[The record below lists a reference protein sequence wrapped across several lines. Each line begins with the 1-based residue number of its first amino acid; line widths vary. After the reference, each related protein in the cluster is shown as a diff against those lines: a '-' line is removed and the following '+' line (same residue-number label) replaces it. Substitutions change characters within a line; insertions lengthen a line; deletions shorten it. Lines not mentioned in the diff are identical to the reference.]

1 MDEITSVNNNLVK
14 EITKLQQKKFRN
26 QTGKFILE
34 GYKSVKEAFDAG
46 INLEYIFI
54 NSKKINEYNFPN
66 ELIILTNENVLKK
79 IATTDSAPDII
90 GVGIQKQYDK
100 NILKTSKKVVLL
112 EDIKDLGNLGTIV
125 RTSTAFGADAIITY
139 GESVDI
145 YNPKCVRATVGN
157 LWKIPIIHIKDF
169 NELSDTFKNFKRIAT
184 LPRATKLLKEF
195 RTELPVLIMFGS
207 EANGLS
213 DELIKFATESIKI
226 EMVQNV
232 ESLNLATSVAVVL
245 YELIG
250 GTDE

>member
-1 MDEITSVNNNLVK
+1 MDKITSVNNNLVK
-14 EITKLQQKKFRN
+14 ETAKLQQKKFRT
-26 QTGKFILE
+26 QTGKFMLE

-46 INLEYIFI
+46 IELEYIFI
-54 NSKKINEYNFPN
+54 NSKKINEYKFPDK
-66 ELIILTNENVLKK
+66 LIILTNENVLKK
-79 IATTDSAPDII
+79 ISTTDSAPDII
-90 GVGIQKQYDK
+90 GVGYQRQYDK
-100 NILKTSKKVVLL
+100 NILQTAKKVVLL

-157 LWKIPIIHIKDF
+157 LWKIPILHIKDF
-169 NELSDTFKNFKRIAT
+169 DELSNTFKHFKRIAT
-184 LPRATKLLKEF
+184 LPRATKLLKNF
-195 RTELPVLIMFGS
+195 HPELPVLIMFGS

-213 DELIKFATESIKI
+213 NELIEFATDSIKI

-250 GTDE
+250 GCNE

>member
-46 INLEYIFI
+46 IKLEYIFI
-54 NSKKINEYNFPN
+54 NSKKINEYNFPK

-79 IATTDSAPDII
+79 ITTTESAPDII
-90 GVGIQKQYDK
+90 GVGFQKQYDK
-100 NILKTSKKVVLL
+100 SILKTSKKVVLL
-112 EDIKDLGNLGTIV
+112 EDIKDLGNLGTII

-157 LWKIPIIHIKDF
+157 LWKIPIIQIKDF
-169 NELSDTFKNFKRIAT
+169 NELSDTFKKFKRIAT
-184 LPRATKLLKEF
+184 LPRATQLLKKF
-195 RTELPVLIMFGS
+195 RPELPVLIMFGS

-213 DELIKFATESIKI
+213 DELIEFATESVKI
-226 EMVQNV
+226 EMTKNV

-250 GTDE
+250 GDNE